1 MRAARESEE
10 LIECM
15 NDEDIY
21 GTPPVIQA
29 IRHETE
35 KLGFTMASE
44 PKTGSLLRA
53 LAATKPGGRLLELG
67 TGTGIGTAWLLAG
80 MDGNSRLETVDRDP
94 VVVAVAQGHL
104 GHDPRVRFHLMD
116 GADFLTRP
124 QQQFNLIYADAWAG
138 KFSHLDLALSLLR
151 TGGIYFIDDL
161 LPQPNWPE
169 GHAPKVPALIE
180 NLENRS
186 GFVCTRLAW
195 ASGLMIVVKTE
206 V

>member
-1 MRAARESEE
+1 MRQNAASASLSQSQMPERQLSSPRIALFSSCGTSGNKWPFWKMRAARESEE

-67 TGTGIGTAWLLAG
+67 RGTGIGTAWLLAG

-94 VVVAVAQGHL
+94 VV
-104 GHDPRVRFHLMD
+104 
-116 GADFLTRP
+116 
-124 QQQFNLIYADAWAG
+124 
-138 KFSHLDLALSLLR
+138 
-151 TGGIYFIDDL
+151 
-161 LPQPNWPE
+161 
-169 GHAPKVPALIE
+169 
-180 NLENRS
+180 
-186 GFVCTRLAW
+186 
-195 ASGLMIVVKTE
+195 
-206 V
+206 